1 MDERYAA
8 DQQAKQR
15 ALTEWLE
22 GITPKTYFNEAD
34 RIEVSKLLALPGFR
48 TLLCSLQAEREAFRA
63 TLEGMPLTNQDQAAR
78 ASVLQGQIKGID
90 RIRHHLLDILVPDA
104 TPQEETNG

>member
-1 MDERYAA
+1 MDERTMA
-8 DQQAKQR
+8 DVRAKTE
-15 ALTEWLE
+15 ALTRWLE
-22 GITPKTYFNEAD
+22 ELTPQTYFTEAD
-34 RIEVSKLLALPGFR
+34 RIEVTKLIAMPGFK

-90 RIRHHLLDILVPDA
+90 RIRHHLLDIMVPNA
-104 TPQEETNG
+104 TTQESNNG